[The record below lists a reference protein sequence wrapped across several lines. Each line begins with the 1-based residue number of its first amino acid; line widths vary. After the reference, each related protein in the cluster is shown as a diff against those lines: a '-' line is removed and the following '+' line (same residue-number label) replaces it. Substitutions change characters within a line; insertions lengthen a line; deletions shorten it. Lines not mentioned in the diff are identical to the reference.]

1 MRILLPLIK
10 KKLFLLSFLVISSVI
25 IATTI
30 PFEFDKGK
38 EPLTKE
44 TKELKKRKN
53 SIQPDAAAVN
63 TKTLFAASVNQVA
76 PRSGIILG
84 GTAVTISGSGFTPPN
99 AIYTVKFDG
108 VSATSVVRV
117 SNSVITAV
125 TPAHVAGTVSVTVG
139 INGVETTTD
148 NLFTYVCD
156 DPSNS
161 IFIESMGTIPS
172 GPPVSITNH
181 EAANGF
187 DNDNYTMSGT
197 GEIRG
202 TPESTG
208 YPGASG
214 GANVFLTNIFGRD
227 FQIEGINTSSY
238 PNVQIS
244 FGIFK
249 NLATSNGSDLNIEVS
264 ADGINYQALDFAPLP
279 TGSTSTGWYYRV
291 AGGPGVP
298 ITSNLRVRFRQ
309 NGSITQYRIDDVRL
323 ISSPPVTTQPASI
336 VRCLGSSATFTVT
349 VSGNDSTYQWRKNNI
364 AINGA
369 NADSY
374 TIPSV
379 TNNDAG
385 SYDVLITETCS
396 GITTISNVAELL
408 IDKTPPVVMV
418 TGPVVNLGCNPSASA
433 IAAALGSASASDNC
447 GTPTLTQSDGAV
459 QSTNCLRSQVRMFTA
474 IDNTGQS
481 TSVPRTVIWITDL
494 TPPAFVGSFTPIQLG
509 CNPSAG
515 AMTAALGSAAA
526 SDACSAP
533 TITNS
538 DGAVFTSGCSRTQ
551 TRTFTAIDACGNF
564 STISRSVTWIVDM
577 TRPVFIGDYSPVNMG
592 CNTPPEPINQ
602 ALGFAT
608 ASDACSSPTLTLADG
623 PILTSGC
630 NRSQTRTFIARDACG
645 NTSSVSRTVNW
656 VVDQTPPDFGP
667 PVDVTILL
675 GCNPSS
681 GEIEQALGSATA
693 TDNCGTPQVTFET
706 TLITSSGCNRSQA
719 RVFRAIDACNN
730 TRFFV
735 RTVTWTVDL
744 APPVFTGN
752 YSTVNLG
759 CNPSTNSITAALDG
773 ATATDACG
781 VPLITLSDGPVITSG
796 CNLSQTRTFTA
807 RDACGNT
814 STSSRTITWIV
825 DITPPEF
832 IGNYVPITLLGCNPS
847 FNVIL
852 DLLGT
857 ATATDACST
866 PTITTT
872 DGPIILGCNSFMTRR
887 FTAVDACGNT
897 SSVMRM
903 VFWTSDF
910 NPPTLVITSTGSSG
924 LGCNPSANDIVAA
937 LGTASASDDCGS
949 PALTTTTG
957 PVVINGC
964 DRSQTRTF
972 AAIDAC
978 GNISTAS
985 RTITWTVDITPPTL
999 SVGSATVH
1007 LGCNPTVNAIE
1018 SVLGT
1023 ATATDACGAP
1033 TFLVSTSAVTVNGC
1047 NRSQTRTFTS
1057 IDACGNFTSASRTAI
1072 WVADPPPVFIGNYGT
1087 INLGCNPPAFS
1098 ITAALDGATATDAC
1112 GTPTL
1117 VFSDGN
1123 IVSNGCN
1130 RSQTRTFT
1138 AIDGCGNISTV
1149 SRTVNWFADN
1159 TPPVLTISGPAN
1171 LGCNPDPAEID
1182 AALGTATAFDACA
1195 ATTLLTSTG
1204 AVVVNGCNR
1213 SQTRT
1218 FTSMDACGN
1227 FASASRTVTW
1237 IVDASPPAFIG
1248 SYLTINLGCNP
1259 VNPAGSLGGATAT
1272 EACGVP
1278 TVTSVD
1284 EAIVSNG
1291 CNRSQIRTFRAFDAC
1306 GNTSSVSRTVNWF
1319 TDNTPP
1325 VLTISGSGN
1334 LGCNPDPED
1343 INAALGVASAFDGCA
1358 TPTLLTNTGS
1368 VVINGCNRSQTRTFT
1383 SMDAC
1388 GNFASASRTVTW
1400 IVDAS
1405 PPAFI
1410 GSYITINLGCNPANP
1425 AGSLGGA
1432 TATEACGVPTVTS
1445 VDEAIVSNGCNRS
1458 QTRTFRAF
1466 DACGNTSSV
1475 SRTVNWVADINPP
1488 VFIGDYSTVVLG
1500 PDPDPGDISAALDGA
1515 IASDACGTP
1524 ILRFSDGPVISN
1536 GCDRSQTRTFTATD
1550 ACGNFASISRTV
1562 VWTCGLTRVNP
1573 IYTNKFPKTSAF
1585 NVKAYPNPTEHQ
1597 FTLYLENA
1605 TDEKVQIVVYD
1616 ALGRQVKMFE
1626 KASGNIPI
1634 RLGMDLKVG
1643 VYMVEVRQGD
1653 NRKTLKLV
1661 KQ

>member
-1 MRILLPLIK
+1 
-10 KKLFLLSFLVISSVI
+10 
-25 IATTI
+25 
-30 PFEFDKGK
+30 
-38 EPLTKE
+38 
-44 TKELKKRKN
+44 
-53 SIQPDAAAVN
+53 
-63 TKTLFAASVNQVA
+63 
-76 PRSGIILG
+76 LG
-84 GTAVTISGSGFTPPN
+84 N
-99 AIYTVKFDG
+99 
-108 VSATSVVRV
+108 
-117 SNSVITAV
+117 
-125 TPAHVAGTVSVTVG
+125 
-139 INGVETTTD
+139 
-148 NLFTYVCD
+148 
-156 DPSNS
+156 
-161 IFIESMGTIPS
+161 
-172 GPPVSITNH
+172 
-181 EAANGF
+181 
-187 DNDNYTMSGT
+187 
-197 GEIRG
+197 
-202 TPESTG
+202 
-208 YPGASG
+208 
-214 GANVFLTNIFGRD
+214 
-227 FQIEGINTSSY
+227 
-238 PNVQIS
+238 
-244 FGIFK
+244 
-249 NLATSNGSDLNIEVS
+249 
-264 ADGINYQALDFAPLP
+264 
-279 TGSTSTGWYYRV
+279 
-291 AGGPGVP
+291 
-298 ITSNLRVRFRQ
+298 
-309 NGSITQYRIDDVRL
+309 
-323 ISSPPVTTQPASI
+323 
-336 VRCLGSSATFTVT
+336 SATFTVT
-349 VSGNDSTYQWRKNNI
+349 ASGNDLTYQWRKNNI
-364 AINGA
+364 VINGA
-369 NADSY
+369 NSNSY

-396 GITTISNVAELL
+396 GITTISNIAELL
-408 IDKTPPVVMV
+408 IDKTPPVVIV
-418 TGPVVNLGCNPSASA
+418 TGPVINLGCNPSGGA

-447 GTPTLTQSDGAV
+447 GTPTLTQSDGPV
-459 QSTNCLRSQVRMFTA
+459 QSTNCLRSQVRMFSA

-481 TSVPRTVIWITDL
+481 TSSPRTVIWTADL
-494 TPPAFVGSFTPIQLG
+494 TPPGFFGSYTPIQLG

-515 AMTAALGSAAA
+515 AMTAALGSAGA
-526 SDACSAP
+526 SDACSTP

-538 DGAVFTSGCSRTQ
+538 DGTVFTSGCIRTQ

-656 VVDQTPPDFGP
+656 LVDQTPPDFSP

-814 STSSRTITWIV
+814 STSSRTVTWIA

-832 IGNYVPITLLGCNPS
+832 IGNYIPIILLSCNPS

-866 PTITTT
+866 PSITAT

-903 VFWTSDF
+903 VSWTSDF

-924 LGCNPSANDIVAA
+924 LGCNPSANDIAAA

-964 DRSQTRTF
+964 NRTQTRTF
-972 AAIDAC
+972 TAIDAC

-985 RTITWTVDITPPTL
+985 RTVNWSTDFTPPLLTI
-999 SVGSATVH
+999 SGGSLN
-1007 LGCNPTVNAIE
+1007 LGCNPDPEDINAA
-1018 SVLGT
+1018 LGV
-1023 ATATDACGAP
+1023 ASAFDACAAP
-1033 TFLVSTSAVTVNGC
+1033 TLLTTTGAVVANGC

-1057 IDACGNFTSASRTAI
+1057 IDACGNFSSASRTAI
-1072 WVADPPPVFIGNYGT
+1072 WVDDPTPPAFIGSYGT

-1098 ITAALDGATATDAC
+1098 ITAALGGATATDAC
-1112 GTPTL
+1112 AAPTL
-1117 VFSDGN
+1117 VSSDGA

-1138 AIDGCGNISTV
+1138 AIDGCGNIST
-1149 SRTVNWFADN
+1149 
-1159 TPPVLTISGPAN
+1159 
-1171 LGCNPDPAEID
+1171 
-1182 AALGTATAFDACA
+1182 
-1195 ATTLLTSTG
+1195 
-1204 AVVVNGCNR
+1204 
-1213 SQTRT
+1213 
-1218 FTSMDACGN
+1218 
-1227 FASASRTVTW
+1227 
-1237 IVDASPPAFIG
+1237 
-1248 SYLTINLGCNP
+1248 
-1259 VNPAGSLGGATAT
+1259 
-1272 EACGVP
+1272 
-1278 TVTSVD
+1278 
-1284 EAIVSNG
+1284 
-1291 CNRSQIRTFRAFDAC
+1291 
-1306 GNTSSVSRTVNWF
+1306 VSRTVNWF

-1343 INAALGVASAFDGCA
+1343 INAALGVATAFDGCA
-1358 TPTLLTNTGS
+1358 SPTLQTNTGA
-1368 VVINGCNRSQTRTFT
+1368 VVVNGCNRSQTRTFT
-1383 SMDAC
+1383 STDAC

-1410 GSYITINLGCNPANP
+1410 GNYGTINLGCNPP
-1425 AGSLGGA
+1425 AFSITAALDGA
-1432 TATEACGVPTVTS
+1432 TASDACGAPTLVS
-1445 VDEAIVSNGCNRS
+1445 SDGAIVSNGCNRS
-1458 QTRTFRAF
+1458 QTRTFTAIDGCGNISTVSRTVTWFTDITPPVLTISGSGNLGCNPDPEDINAALGIASAF
-1466 DACGNTSSV
+1466 DGCASPTLITTTGPVVTNGCNRSQTRTFSSIDACGNFASA
-1475 SRTVNWVADINPP
+1475 SRTVTWIVDFSPP
-1488 VFIGDYSTVVLG
+1488 VFIGNYSTVNLG
-1500 PDPDPGDISAALDGA
+1500 VDPDPVDISAALDGA
-1515 IASDACGTP
+1515 TASDACGAPT
-1524 ILRFSDGPVISN
+1524 LTFTDGPQISN
-1536 GCDRSQTRTFTATD
+1536 NCDRSQTRTFTAIDGCANIST
-1550 ACGNFASISRTV
+1550 ISRTV
-1562 VWTCGLTRVNP
+1562 TWVCGQTRLFPTNP
-1573 IYTNKFPKTSAF
+1573 KIPGSISPF
-1585 NVKAYPNPTEHQ
+1585 NVKAIPNPTEQQ
-1597 FTLYLENA
+1597 FTLYLEGA
-1605 TDEKVQIVVYD
+1605 TAGKVQIVVYD
-1616 ALGRQVKMFE
+1616 AIGRQVKKIE
-1626 KASGNIPI
+1626 SGDGTGPI
-1634 RLGMDLKVG
+1634 RFGEDLKTG
-1643 VYMVEVRQGD
+1643 VYFVEVRQGV
-1653 NRKTLKLV
+1653 NRKTLRLI